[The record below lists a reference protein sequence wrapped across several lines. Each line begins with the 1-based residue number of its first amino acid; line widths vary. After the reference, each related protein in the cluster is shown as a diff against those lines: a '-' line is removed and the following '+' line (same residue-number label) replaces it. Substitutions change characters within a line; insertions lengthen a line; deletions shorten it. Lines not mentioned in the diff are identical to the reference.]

1 MPILNISNETLQAIF
16 KHCVKVESWRQ
27 MALKCIIYLQV
38 NGVILRRG
46 QVRLGIGVH
55 IRMPRNYLRNSPNL
69 GRSSSNL
76 LLEPM
81 LGLEDLELFSGEIK
95 KTNSFRLTKIYQDS
109 LAPHSIISRIHYP
122 LTIHMVYYTQ
132 S

>member
-1 MPILNISNETLQAIF
+1 MPKLKKSNEIFQLIF
-16 KHCVKVESWRQ
+16 KHFIKVESWRQ

-38 NGVILRRG
+38 NGVILRHG

-55 IRMPRNYLRNSPNL
+55 IRIPRNYLRNLPNL
-69 GRSSSNL
+69 GRSNSNL
-76 LLEPM
+76 HLEPM

-122 LTIHMVYYTQ
+122 LRIHMVYYTQ